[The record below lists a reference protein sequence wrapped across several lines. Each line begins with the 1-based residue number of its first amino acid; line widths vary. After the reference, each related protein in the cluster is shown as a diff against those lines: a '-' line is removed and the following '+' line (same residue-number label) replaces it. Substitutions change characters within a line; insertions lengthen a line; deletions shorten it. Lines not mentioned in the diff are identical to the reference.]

1 MTQQTDGRRVVTNM
15 ALSLDGRYATT
26 DPMDMG
32 WVMPYA
38 ITDVARDHLTNLWEP
53 ATTALLGRVNA
64 EGFLGFWPTVIGM
77 EGADPRDEGFARWLV
92 ESDKVVLSSTL
103 EDAPW
108 ERTAIVDRPTD
119 EVVADLKA
127 TEGGDILVLS
137 SASVIKALLAA
148 DQVDRLA
155 LTVFPVFLGGGPRLF
170 DDGLPARNAWSL
182 VSQAAGEHGTLSLVY
197 DRVR

>member
-1 MTQQTDGRRVVTNM
+1 MTEQFAGRRVVTNM
-15 ALSLDGRYATT
+15 ALSLDGHYAAP
-26 DPMDMG
+26 DNPLDMS

-38 ITDVARDHLTNLWEP
+38 VTDVARDHLTGLWES

-77 EGADPRDEGFARWLV
+77 EGVDPRDEGFAKWLV
-92 ESDKVVLSSTL
+92 DTDKVVLSAGL
-103 EDAPW
+103 DKAPW
-108 ERTAIVDRPTD
+108 ERTTIADKPAAD
-119 EVVADLKA
+119 VVADLRA

-137 SASVIKALLAA
+137 SASVVKALLAA
-148 DQVDRLA
+148 DEVDRLA

-170 DDGLPARNAWSL
+170 DDGLPAGRWTL
-182 VSQAAGEHGTLSLVY
+182 VSQTAGEHGTLALVY